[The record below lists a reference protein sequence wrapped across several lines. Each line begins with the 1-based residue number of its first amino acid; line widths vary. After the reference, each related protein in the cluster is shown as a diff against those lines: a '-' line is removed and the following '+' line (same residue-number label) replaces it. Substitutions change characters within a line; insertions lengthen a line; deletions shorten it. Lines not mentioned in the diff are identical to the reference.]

1 MKGYEVIKE
10 ISDKVNERIEIKHK
24 SIYQFVFVLVV
35 IKTWI
40 MLCMFYLFPGIA
52 TFGRNW

>member
-1 MKGYEVIKE
+1 VKGYEVIKE